1 MKSRVF
7 QFQCNGWLDRLKFKC
22 EERVLKTITVA
33 AAVILNEQNQLLL
46 VRKQNTQAFMQVGG
60 KLELNE
66 APEIAIQREILE
78 EIACE
83 SEIKQFIGRFETAA
97 ANEPD
102 HLLVSYV
109 YEVKLKQTPRI
120 AAEIAEMKWIDL
132 EDQAT
137 LLAPLTQHVVIPWC
151 QQNLEN

>member
-1 MKSRVF
+1 M
-7 QFQCNGWLDRLKFKC
+7 
-22 EERVLKTITVA
+22 KTITVA

-46 VRKQNTQAFMQVGG
+46 VRKQNTESFMQVGG
-60 KLELNE
+60 KLESNE

-132 EDQAT
+132 EDQVT

>member
-1 MKSRVF
+1 MH
-7 QFQCNGWLDRLKFKC
+7 RLKFKC

-46 VRKQNTQAFMQVGG
+46 VRKQNTEAFMQVGG
-60 KLELNE
+60 KLESNE
-66 APEIAIQREILE
+66 APEIAIRREILE

-132 EDQAT
+132 EDQVT

>member
-1 MKSRVF
+1 MH
-7 QFQCNGWLDRLKFKC
+7 RLKFKC

-33 AAVILNEQNQLLL
+33 AADILNEQNQLLL
-46 VRKQNTQAFMQVGG
+46 VRKQNTEAFMQVGG
-60 KLELNE
+60 KLESNE
-66 APEIAIQREILE
+66 APEIAMQREILE

-132 EDQAT
+132 DDQT
-137 LLAPLTQHVVIPWC
+137 TVLAPLTKEVVIPWC

>member
-1 MKSRVF
+1 M
-7 QFQCNGWLDRLKFKC
+7 
-22 EERVLKTITVA
+22 KTITVA
-33 AAVILNEQNQLLL
+33 AAIILNEHNQLLL

-60 KLELNE
+60 KLESNE
-66 APEIAIQREILE
+66 PPEVTIQREILE
-78 EIACE
+78 EIGCE
-83 SEIKQFIGRFETAA
+83 SEIKQFVGRFETAA

-109 YEVKLKQTPRI
+109 YEVELKQAPHI

-132 EDQAT
+132 HDQST

-151 QQNLEN
+151 QQNLVY

>member
-1 MKSRVF
+1 MH
-7 QFQCNGWLDRLKFKC
+7 RLKFKC

-60 KLELNE
+60 KLESNE

-132 EDQAT
+132 EDQVT
-137 LLAPLTQHVVIPWC
+137 LIAPLTKEVVIPWC

>member
-1 MKSRVF
+1 MH
-7 QFQCNGWLDRLKFKC
+7 RLKFKC

-46 VRKQNTQAFMQVGG
+46 VRKQNTEAFMQVGG
-60 KLELNE
+60 KLESNE

-97 ANEPD
+97 ANEPN

-132 EDQAT
+132 EDQVT

>member
-1 MKSRVF
+1 MH
-7 QFQCNGWLDRLKFKC
+7 RLKFKC

-33 AAVILNEQNQLLL
+33 AAVILNDQNQLLL

-132 EDQAT
+132 EDQVT

>member
-1 MKSRVF
+1 MH
-7 QFQCNGWLDRLKFKC
+7 RLKFKC

-60 KLELNE
+60 KLESNE

-132 EDQAT
+132 EDRVT
-137 LLAPLTQHVVIPWC
+137 LLAPLTQYVVIPWC

>member
-1 MKSRVF
+1 M
-7 QFQCNGWLDRLKFKC
+7 
-22 EERVLKTITVA
+22 KTITVA
-33 AAVILNEQNQLLL
+33 AAVILNDQNQLLL

-132 EDQAT
+132 EDQVT

>member
-1 MKSRVF
+1 MKI
-7 QFQCNGWLDRLKFKC
+7 
-22 EERVLKTITVA
+22 ITVA
-33 AAVILNEQNQLLL
+33 AAIILNEKNQLLL
-46 VRKQNTQAFMQVGG
+46 VRKQNTEAFMQVGG
-60 KLELNE
+60 KLESNE

>member
-1 MKSRVF
+1 M
-7 QFQCNGWLDRLKFKC
+7 
-22 EERVLKTITVA
+22 KTITVA

-132 EDQAT
+132 EDQVT

>member
-1 MKSRVF
+1 MKI
-7 QFQCNGWLDRLKFKC
+7 
-22 EERVLKTITVA
+22 ITVA
-33 AAVILNEQNQLLL
+33 AAIILNEKNQLLL

-60 KLELNE
+60 KLESNE

-83 SEIKQFIGRFETAA
+83 SEIKQFVGRFETAA

-137 LLAPLTQHVVIPWC
+137 LLAPLTQQVVIPWC